1 MANTS
6 NGITPLRRLFGL
18 IKADRKDIWRI
29 YIFAA
34 LSGLINLSL
43 PLGIQAIIT
52 YISGGMISTSW
63 ILLVILV
70 ILGVILAGIMQVMQL
85 SLTETIQQRIFQR
98 SAFEFAIRIPRI
110 RLDEV
115 ASRYAPEL
123 INRFFDT
130 LSLQKGL
137 SKILLDIG
145 ASALQI
151 IFGLL
156 LLSFYH
162 PLFILFGMLLVFVL
176 YLVIRAT
183 GSKGLTTSIE
193 ESTYKYQ
200 VAYWLEELAR
210 TMNTF
215 KLAGESTLPIER
227 TDGLVSNYLAARK
240 SHFRIL
246 VIQYLNIIGFKAL
259 VAGGLLIIGSVLVLD
274 NQINLGQF
282 VASEIIIILIINSVE
297 KLIRTMEPVYDVLTA
312 LEKIAHITD
321 LELERED
328 GVNLELPENRVPL
341 SLSVRNLSY
350 GENHLGKPLIDD
362 ISFDVNAGERVMIYG
377 YSGSGRSKLME
388 LLAGLYQ
395 TYEGRLL
402 YNDQPAR
409 SLNLRSLRS
418 HIGDSLNEEDIFEGT
433 ISENILIGKNWL
445 TFDDLKWSAERIGL
459 MEYIKELPEGFQTQ
473 LSPKGSGLPEH
484 IVRKIKMAR
493 SIVERP
499 PLVLWQE
506 SLHVFTLEDKS
517 VINTCM
523 LSSDQPWTLIV
534 SSGSKRIA
542 EQCDR
547 ILILDEGKLVFN
559 GSFNELTKNKELIQL
574 FYE

>member
-1 MANTS
+1 MENR
-6 NGITPLRRLFGL
+6 NGLSPLTRFFRL
-18 IKADRKDIWRI
+18 IKADKKDITRI

-63 ILLVILV
+63 ILLVTLV
-70 ILGVILAGIMQVMQL
+70 ILGVILAGVMQVMQL

-98 SAFEFAIRIPRI
+98 SAFEFTLRIPRI
-110 RLDEV
+110 RLEQV

-145 ASALQI
+145 AAALQI
-151 IFGLL
+151 VFGLL

-162 PLFILFGMLLVFVL
+162 PFFILFGILLVLVL

-183 GSKGLTTSIE
+183 GPRGLETSIE
-193 ESTYKYQ
+193 ESTYKYK

-215 KLAGESTLPIER
+215 KLAGESNLPKER
-227 TDGLVSNYLAARK
+227 TDELVSSYLEARK

-259 VAGGLLIIGSVLVLD
+259 VAGGLLIIGSILVLD

-312 LEKIAHITD
+312 VEKIASITD

-328 GVNLELPENRVPL
+328 GVELELPENRVPL
-341 SLSVRNLSY
+341 SISVKDLSSGY
-350 GENHLGKPLIDD
+350 NHLGKRELDD
-362 ISFDVNAGERVMIYG
+362 LSFDIKAGERVMIYG
-377 YSGSGRSKLME
+377 YGGSGRTRLLE

-395 TYEGRLL
+395 DYDGMILI
-402 YNDQPAR
+402 NDQPVN
-409 SLNLRSLRS
+409 SLSLRSLRS
-418 HIGDSLNEEDIFEGT
+418 HIGDSLSEEDIFAGT
-433 ISENILIGKNWL
+433 IAENILIGKEWL
-445 TFDDLKWSAERIGL
+445 SFEDLKWAAEKIGL
-459 MEYIKELPEGFQTQ
+459 MDYVKRLPEGFHTQ

-499 PLVLWQE
+499 PLVIWQE
-506 SLHVFTLEDKS
+506 SLHIFTQQDKG

-523 LSSDQPWTLIV
+523 LSDKQPWTLIV
-534 SSGSKRIA
+534 SSGSRKIA

-547 ILILDEGKLVFN
+547 ILLLNEGKLIFN
-559 GSFNELTKNKELIQL
+559 GNYEELKKNPELSEL

>member
-1 MANTS
+1 MENR
-6 NGITPLRRLFGL
+6 NGLSPLTRFFRL
-18 IKADRKDIWRI
+18 IKADKKDITRI

-63 ILLVILV
+63 ILLVTLV
-70 ILGVILAGIMQVMQL
+70 ILGVILAGVMQVMQL
-85 SLTETIQQRIFQR
+85 SLSETIQQRIFQR
-98 SAFEFAIRIPRI
+98 SAFEFTLRIPRI
-110 RLDEV
+110 RLEQV

-130 LSLQKGL
+130 LSVQKGL
-137 SKILLDIG
+137 SKILLDVG
-145 ASALQI
+145 AAALQI

-162 PLFILFGMLLVFVL
+162 PFFILFGILLVIVL
-176 YLVIRAT
+176 YIVIRAT
-183 GSKGLTTSIE
+183 GPQGLKTSIE
-193 ESTYKYQ
+193 ESSYKYK

-215 KLAGESTLPIER
+215 KLAGESTLPLER
-227 TDGLVSNYLAARK
+227 TDGLVSGYLNARK
-240 SHFRIL
+240 NHFRIL

-259 VAGGLLIIGSVLVLD
+259 VAGGLLIIGSILVLH

-312 LEKIAHITD
+312 LEKIANITD
-321 LELERED
+321 MELERED
-328 GVNLELPENRVPL
+328 GVALELPERRVPL
-341 SLSVRNLSY
+341 SISVRDLSY
-350 GENHLGKPLIDD
+350 GKNHLGKPELDNV
-362 ISFDVNAGERVMIYG
+362 SFDIAAGERVMIYG
-377 YSGSGRSKLME
+377 YSGSGRTRLLELM
-388 LLAGLYQ
+388 AGLYQ
-395 TYEGRLL
+395 QYEGMILI
-402 YNDQPAR
+402 NDQPVN
-409 SLNLRSLRS
+409 SLSLRSLRS
-418 HIGDSLNEEDIFEGT
+418 HIGDSLSEEDIFQGT
-433 ISENILIGKNWL
+433 IAENILIGKQWL
-445 TFDDLKWSAERIGL
+445 TFEDLKWAAEKIGL
-459 MEYIKELPEGFQTQ
+459 MEYVKRLPDGFHTE
-473 LSPKGSGLPEH
+473 LSPKGSRLPEH

-499 PLVLWQE
+499 PLVIWQE
-506 SLHVFTLEDKS
+506 SLHIFTQRDKS

-523 LSSDQPWTLIV
+523 LSDKQPWTLVV
-534 SSGSKRIA
+534 SSGSRRIA

-547 ILILDEGKLVFN
+547 ILLLNEGKLILN
-559 GSFNELTKNKELIQL
+559 GNYEELKKNPELSEL

>member
-1 MANTS
+1 MENR
-6 NGITPLRRLFGL
+6 NGLSPLTRFFRL
-18 IKADRKDIWRI
+18 IKADKKDITRI

-63 ILLVILV
+63 ILLVTLV
-70 ILGVILAGIMQVMQL
+70 ILGVILAGVMQVMQL

-98 SAFEFAIRIPRI
+98 SAFEFTLRIPRI
-110 RLDEV
+110 RLEQV

-145 ASALQI
+145 AAALQI
-151 IFGLL
+151 VFGLL

-162 PLFILFGMLLVFVL
+162 PFFILFGILLVLVL

-183 GSKGLTTSIE
+183 GPRGLETSIE
-193 ESTYKYQ
+193 ESTYKYK

-215 KLAGESTLPIER
+215 KLAGESNLPKER
-227 TDGLVSNYLAARK
+227 TDELVSSYLEARK

-259 VAGGLLIIGSVLVLD
+259 VAGGLLIIGSILVLD

-312 LEKIAHITD
+312 VEKIASITD

-328 GVNLELPENRVPL
+328 GVELELPENRVPL
-341 SLSVRNLSY
+341 SISVKDLSY
-350 GENHLGKPLIDD
+350 GYNHLGKRELDD
-362 ISFDVNAGERVMIYG
+362 LSFDIKAGERVMIYG
-377 YSGSGRSKLME
+377 YGGSGRTRLLE

-395 TYEGRLL
+395 DYDGMILI
-402 YNDQPAR
+402 NDQPVN
-409 SLNLRSLRS
+409 SLSLRSLRS
-418 HIGDSLNEEDIFEGT
+418 HIGDSLSEEDIFAGT
-433 ISENILIGKNWL
+433 IAENILIGKEWL
-445 TFDDLKWSAERIGL
+445 SFEDLKWAAEKIGL
-459 MEYIKELPEGFQTQ
+459 MDYVKRLPEGFHTQ

-499 PLVLWQE
+499 PLVIWQE
-506 SLHVFTLEDKS
+506 SLHIFTQQDKG

-523 LSSDQPWTLIV
+523 LSDKQPWTLIV
-534 SSGSKRIA
+534 SSGSRKIA

-547 ILILDEGKLVFN
+547 ILLLNEGKLIFN
-559 GSFNELTKNKELIQL
+559 GNYEELKKNPELSEL

>member
-1 MANTS
+1 MENR
-6 NGITPLRRLFGL
+6 NGLSPLTRFFRL
-18 IKADRKDIWRI
+18 IKADKKDITRI

-63 ILLVILV
+63 ILLVTLV
-70 ILGVILAGIMQVMQL
+70 ILGVILAGVMQVMQL
-85 SLTETIQQRIFQR
+85 SLSETIQQRIFQR
-98 SAFEFAIRIPRI
+98 SAFEFTLRIPRI
-110 RLDEV
+110 RLEQV

-130 LSLQKGL
+130 LSVQKGL
-137 SKILLDIG
+137 SKILLDVG
-145 ASALQI
+145 AAALQI

-162 PLFILFGMLLVFVL
+162 PFFILFGILLVIVL
-176 YLVIRAT
+176 YIVIRAT
-183 GSKGLTTSIE
+183 GPQGLKTSIE
-193 ESTYKYQ
+193 ESSYKYK

-215 KLAGESTLPIER
+215 KLAGESSLPLER
-227 TDGLVSNYLAARK
+227 TDGLVSGYLNARK
-240 SHFRIL
+240 NHFRIL

-259 VAGGLLIIGSVLVLD
+259 VAGGLLIIGSILVLD

-312 LEKIAHITD
+312 LEKIANIID
-321 LELERED
+321 MELERED
-328 GVNLELPENRVPL
+328 GVALELPEERVPL
-341 SLSVRNLSY
+341 SISVRDLSY
-350 GENHLGKPLIDD
+350 GKNHLGKPELDNV
-362 ISFDVNAGERVMIYG
+362 SFDIAAGERVMIYG
-377 YSGSGRSKLME
+377 YSGSGRTRLLELM
-388 LLAGLYQ
+388 AGLYQ
-395 TYEGRLL
+395 QYEGMILI
-402 YNDQPAR
+402 NDQPVN
-409 SLNLRSLRS
+409 SLSLRSLRS
-418 HIGDSLNEEDIFEGT
+418 HIGDSLSEEDIFQGT
-433 ISENILIGKNWL
+433 IAENILIGKQWL
-445 TFDDLKWSAERIGL
+445 TFEDLKWAAEKIGL
-459 MEYIKELPEGFQTQ
+459 MEYVKRLPDGFHTE

-499 PLVLWQE
+499 PLVIWQE
-506 SLHVFTLEDKS
+506 SLHIFTQRDKS

-523 LSSDQPWTLIV
+523 LSDKQPWTLVV
-534 SSGSKRIA
+534 SSGSRRIA

-547 ILILDEGKLVFN
+547 ILLLNEGKLIFN
-559 GSFNELTKNKELIQL
+559 GNYEELKKNPELSEL

>member
-1 MANTS
+1 MENR
-6 NGITPLRRLFGL
+6 NGLSPLTRFFRL
-18 IKADRKDIWRI
+18 IKADKKDITRI

-63 ILLVILV
+63 ILLVTLV
-70 ILGVILAGIMQVMQL
+70 ILGVILAGVMQVMQL
-85 SLTETIQQRIFQR
+85 SLSETIQQRIFQR
-98 SAFEFAIRIPRI
+98 SAFEFTLRIPRI
-110 RLDEV
+110 RLEQV

-130 LSLQKGL
+130 LSVQKGL
-137 SKILLDIG
+137 SKILLDVG
-145 ASALQI
+145 AAALQI

-162 PLFILFGMLLVFVL
+162 PFFILFGILLVIVL
-176 YLVIRAT
+176 YIVIRAT
-183 GSKGLTTSIE
+183 GPQGLKTSIE
-193 ESTYKYQ
+193 ESSYKYK

-215 KLAGESTLPIER
+215 KLAGESTLPLER
-227 TDGLVSNYLAARK
+227 TDGLVSGYLNARK
-240 SHFRIL
+240 NHFRIL

-259 VAGGLLIIGSVLVLD
+259 VAGGLLIIGSILVLH

-312 LEKIAHITD
+312 LEKIANITD
-321 LELERED
+321 MELERED
-328 GVNLELPENRVPL
+328 GVALELPERRVPL
-341 SLSVRNLSY
+341 SISVRDLSY
-350 GENHLGKPLIDD
+350 GKNHLGKPELDNV
-362 ISFDVNAGERVMIYG
+362 SFDIAAGERVMIYG
-377 YSGSGRSKLME
+377 YSGSGRTRLLELM
-388 LLAGLYQ
+388 AGLYQ
-395 TYEGRLL
+395 QYEGMILI
-402 YNDQPAR
+402 NDQPVN
-409 SLNLRSLRS
+409 SLSLRSLRS
-418 HIGDSLNEEDIFEGT
+418 HIGDSLSEEDIFQGT
-433 ISENILIGKNWL
+433 IAENILIGKQWL
-445 TFDDLKWSAERIGL
+445 TFEDLKWAAEKIGL
-459 MEYIKELPEGFQTQ
+459 MEYVKRLPDGFHTE
-473 LSPKGSGLPEH
+473 LSPKGSRLPEH

-499 PLVLWQE
+499 PLVIWQE
-506 SLHVFTLEDKS
+506 SLHIFTQRDKS

-523 LSSDQPWTLIV
+523 LSDKQPWTLVV
-534 SSGSKRIA
+534 SSGSRRIA

-547 ILILDEGKLVFN
+547 ILLLNEGKLIFN
-559 GSFNELTKNKELIQL
+559 GNYEELKKNPELSEL